1 MASRSN
7 PAAPDVSGLPFSD
20 NSPSIEQLMDE
31 LGVQQAVLASLYD
44 LPESVPQ
51 EIEAVK
57 ADIRKIQ
64 QQLKKARRSGSS
76 SLVLITAVAHS
87 NLGLVVAGSSRVA
100 DMEDESDIE
109 RFEGTD
115 HA

>member
-7 PAAPDVSGLPFSD
+7 PSTPAVSGLPFTD

-31 LGVQQAVLASLYD
+31 LGVRQAVLASLYD
-44 LPESVPQ
+44 LPESVPE

-64 QQLKKARRSGSS
+64 QQLKEARRSGSS
-76 SLVLITAVAHS
+76 SLVLISCSHS
-87 NLGLVVAGSSRVA
+87 NLGLVVAGSSRAA